1 MRIDIIDGPVDAGTP
16 GTPRYRTV
24 RSGGKTMKVRIV
36 DADSPTFAADFGAA
50 FSENVRRARRDN
62 RALAVAAE

>member
-1 MRIDIIDGPVDAGTP
+1 MKVDIIDGPLDAGAP
-16 GTPRYRTV
+16 AKPRYRTV
-24 RSGGKTMKVRIV
+24 RSGEKTMKVRIV

-50 FSENVRRARRDN
+50 FSENVRRARRNN

>member
-1 MRIDIIDGPVDAGTP
+1 MKIDIVDGPLDAGTP

-36 DADSPTFAADFGAA
+36 DADSPVFAADFGAVFA
-50 FSENVRRARRDN
+50 ENVRRARREN
-62 RALAVAAE
+62 RALAAAAE

>member
-1 MRIDIIDGPVDAGTP
+1 MKIDIVDGPLDAGKP

-36 DADSPTFAADFGAA
+36 DADSPGFAADFAAA
-50 FSENVRRARRDN
+50 FAENVRRVRRDN
-62 RALAVAAE
+62 RALADAAE